1 MVYMVKYKKIRGVN
15 MKAVLLPA
23 DTYIVINKTLLSDKD
38 RNLLLML
45 YQPLIGSMPISLYF
59 TLWSYLDKLEIMS
72 SEWTHHHLMSSLKV
86 KLEEIMIAREK
97 LEGIGLIKTYYKENN
112 GIKNYIYEL
121 YSPMSA
127 HEFLTNPILTTLL
140 YNNIGKTEY
149 EKTVKYFKKIRVDL
163 SNYIDIT
170 SSFSE
175 VFEITSKTN
184 YEIISDEI
192 KRSNKRNLEVISKI
206 DLNDLFALIPEELL
220 NYKKITKEVK
230 EILHELSF
238 IYNLDSQ
245 SLSEII
251 LNSLNEEKGIDL
263 NLLRENTRKFYQ
275 FENHGKLPSI
285 IYKETPDY
293 LKNNYDDSSESK
305 QIYAFRTTSP
315 YDFLMSKQNGGK
327 PTKSELLLIEHLIVD
342 LQLPPDVVN
351 VLIDFVLRINNNKL
365 TKSYVET
372 IATQWK
378 ISKIET
384 VEKAMEFARNEYNL
398 RNQKKKKPIYHKKE
412 EAKPAW
418 FDEQIESDPISEEEK
433 KELEAML
440 EEFK

>member
-1 MVYMVKYKKIRGVN
+1 M
-15 MKAVLLPA
+15 
-23 DTYIVINKTLLSDKD
+23 
-38 RNLLLML
+38 ML
-45 YQPLIGSMPISLYF
+45 YQPLIGSDCISLYF

-72 SEWTHHHLMSSLKV
+72 SEWTHHHLMSSLKI
-86 KLEEIMIAREK
+86 KLEDIIIARQK

-112 GIKNYIYEL
+112 GLKNYIYEL

-127 HEFLTNPILTTLL
+127 HEFLTNPILSTLL

-149 EKTVKYFKKIRVDL
+149 EKTIKFFKKAQINLD
-163 SNYIDIT
+163 NYINIT
-170 SSFSE
+170 SSFNQ
-175 VFEITSKTN
+175 VFETASKTN

-192 KRSNKRNLEVISKI
+192 KKSNKRKLEIISKI

-220 NYKKITKEVK
+220 NYKSVTKDTKEL
-230 EILHELSF
+230 IHELSF
-238 IYNLDSQ
+238 IYNFDNNNLSQ
-245 SLSEII
+245 II
-251 LNSLNEEKGIDL
+251 LNSINEKKQIDV
-263 NLLRENTRKFYQ
+263 NILRENARKYYQ
-275 FENHGKLPSI
+275 FENGGKLPSI

-293 LKNNYDDSSESK
+293 LKNNTDDSLESR
-305 QIYAFRTTSP
+305 QVYAFKTTSP

-342 LQLPPDVVN
+342 LKLAPNVVN

-384 VEKAMEFARNEYNL
+384 VEQAMEFARKEHIS
-398 RNQKKKKPIYHKKE
+398 RNKKQRKLTTNKKE
-412 EAKPAW
+412 EMKPVW
-418 FDEQIESDPISEEEK
+418 FDQKIEVKKVSEEEK
-433 KELEAML
+433 RELEEML
-440 EEFK
+440 KEFK